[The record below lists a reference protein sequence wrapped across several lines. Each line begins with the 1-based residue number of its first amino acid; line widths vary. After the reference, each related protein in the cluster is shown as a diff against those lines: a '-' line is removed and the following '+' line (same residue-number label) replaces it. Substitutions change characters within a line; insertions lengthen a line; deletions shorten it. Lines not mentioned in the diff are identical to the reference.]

1 MIWQKDLGAKGFGC
15 KRIWV
20 QITCHSFLSTC
31 KLFSL
36 ASSDFTRINLNESI
50 PAAASIVLV
59 LAKMTANAEGKVSP
73 EIPRNSEA
81 TPKTTAGCCSNQK
94 PKVQPVRPQLVR

>member
-1 MIWQKDLGAKGFGC
+1 MQKDLGAKGFGF
-15 KRIWV
+15 KSPV
-20 QITCHSFLSTC
+20 TVFFPLAN
-31 KLFSL
+31 FSL
-36 ASSDFTRINLNESI
+36 ASSDSTRINLNESI